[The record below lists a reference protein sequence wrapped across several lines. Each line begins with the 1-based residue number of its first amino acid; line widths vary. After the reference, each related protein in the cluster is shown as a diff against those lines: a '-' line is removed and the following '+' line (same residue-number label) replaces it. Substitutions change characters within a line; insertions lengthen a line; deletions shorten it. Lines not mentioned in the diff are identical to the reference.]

1 MRTLTAL
8 CALAIAASPIALA
21 DGASTVLSA
30 YTLSD
35 FEQYA
40 PTTAYDMVR
49 RIPGFSIDDGN
60 DGSRGFGEASG
71 NVLINGQR
79 ISGKS
84 NTASDA
90 LGRIPADNVT
100 RIEIVDGASLDIP
113 GLSGQV
119 ANVVAETDDGITGA
133 WRYRMRFRENL
144 PPFYDF
150 IDASATGKF
159 SPHLTWTVGIESD
172 PGRGANKGRE
182 NVFDG
187 DRNLTRYRI
196 EENNFISDHPIITG
210 GLAWAP
216 ENGHIANLNAE
227 FLLWQAEERE
237 LSDTFL
243 PNGDHEGF
251 RLFMFSEDEWSSEV
265 SGDYEFDFGPG
276 RLKLIALDRR
286 EHSPIQDMT
295 VFRAPN
301 GDFINGSRFQRT
313 IDEGE
318 TIARTEYGWST
329 ESGVDWQISAEG
341 AFNFLDSE
349 SALFTADATGDYVER
364 GLRRPNTR
372 VEEKRAEAFLTRSWE
387 MSDKLN
393 LQAALGVEYSEL
405 SSETSENPTRGLDPA
420 AYVEG
425 GTKSTFTRPKGYV
438 SASYDLNETTVISAR
453 LEREV
458 GQLNFFDFVSTV
470 NIEQGVSNTGNLDLV
485 PDQTWLVELE
495 VEKNFGDL
503 GAGTLR
509 LYHEH
514 IEDVV
519 DRIPFGG
526 SSEGPGNLEDPASR
540 FGAAIDGTLDFKP
553 LGINGLRL
561 DFEAEVRES
570 QLDDPLT
577 GEKRRIQDDLVS
589 WYEFEFRYDFPET
602 NWNVGFNINS
612 QTRAPRYRLDQYSL
626 RRDHTPFAFGWIS
639 NTDIFGLTGTMWV
652 GNLLDRD
659 NSFTREYYDP
669 NRNGALVRVEDRD
682 RNFGPIVTFELK
694 GDF

>member
-30 YTLSD
+30 YKLSD

-133 WRYRMRFRENL
+133 WKYRMRFRENL
-144 PPFYDF
+144 PPYYNY

-159 SPHLTWTVGIESD
+159 TPNLAWTIGIESD

-187 DRNLTRYRI
+187 DLNLIRYR
-196 EENNFISDHPIITG
+196 EEDSNFISEHPIITG
-210 GLAWAP
+210 GLAWTP

-227 FLLWQAEERE
+227 FFTWEAEERE
-237 LSDTFL
+237 LSDTYL
-243 PNGDHEGF
+243 PNGDHEVF
-251 RLFMFSEDEWSSEV
+251 RLFTFSEDEWTSEV
-265 SGDYEFDFGPG
+265 SGDYEFDLGPG

-286 EHSPIQDMT
+286 EHSPIQT
-295 VFRAPN
+295 KTIFHESN
-301 GDFINGSRFQRT
+301 GDFQSGNHFFRT

-318 TIARTEYGWST
+318 TIARTEFGWST
-329 ESGVDWQISAEG
+329 ESGVDWQVSAEG

-349 SALFTADATGDYVER
+349 AALFTADATGDFLEQ
-364 GLRRPNTR
+364 GLSRPNTR
-372 VEEKRAEAFLTRSWE
+372 VEENRAEAFLTRSWQ
-387 MSDKLN
+387 MTDKLH
-393 LQAALGVEYSEL
+393 LQTAIGVEYSEI
-405 SSETSENPTRGLDPA
+405 SSETQENPTGGLDPS

-425 GTKSTFTRPKGYV
+425 GSKSTFTRPKGYV
-438 SASYDLNETTVISAR
+438 SASYDLDDTTVITAR
-453 LEREV
+453 IEREV

-470 NIEQGVSNTGNLDLV
+470 NVDTGTTQTGNLDIV
-485 PDQTWLVELE
+485 PDQTWLLE
-495 VEKNFGDL
+495 VEFEKNLGDL

-514 IEDVV
+514 IEDIV
-519 DRIPFGG
+519 DRVPFGAT
-526 SSEGPGNLEDPASR
+526 SEGPGNLEDPATQ
-540 FGAAIDGTLDFKP
+540 FGAAIDGTLNFDA
-553 LGINGLRL
+553 LGIKGLRL
-561 DFEAEVRES
+561 DFEAEVRNS
-570 QLDDPLT
+570 NLDDPLT
-577 GEKRRIQDDLVS
+577 GEQRRIHNDLLH
-589 WYEFEFRYDFPET
+589 WYEFEFRYDIPET
-602 NWNVGFNINS
+602 NWNVGININDEMR
-612 QTRAPRYRLDQYSL
+612 TPRYRLDEYSL
-626 RRDHTPFAFGWIS
+626 RRDLTPFGFVWVS
-639 NTDIFGLTGTMWV
+639 NTDIFGMTGTMWV
-652 GNLLDRD
+652 GNIFDRD
-659 NSFTREYYDP
+659 NSFRREYYDP
-669 NRNGALVRVEDRD
+669 RRDGQLVRVEDRD
-682 RNFGPIVTFELK
+682 RNFGPILTFELK